1 MSGAGPS
8 VKHYV
13 HITFLY
19 IKTIRTVIREDFFC
33 TQSAEA
39 AMRQVCREEQEVI
52 SVQAEL
58 WIRFRTIL
66 RSMQAGPRPG
76 RHSAKPKTYG
86 RKRHRP
92 MMPRLVSTGDSS
104 GNGHPHPGRRKA
116 LTRSCRRQLVCSSGF
131 RDFRRERHQ

>member
-8 VKHYV
+8 VKHYF

-19 IKTIRTVIREDFFC
+19 IKTIRTVIREDFFF

-58 WIRFRTIL
+58 LIRFRTMHLGLSRITTTIIRQSGDTIL
-66 RSMQAGPRPG
+66 AAATPTTDG
-76 RHSAKPKTYG
+76 T
-86 RKRHRP
+86 
-92 MMPRLVSTGDSS
+92 SS
-104 GNGHPHPGRRKA
+104 EQCH
-116 LTRSCRRQLVCSSGF
+116 L
-131 RDFRRERHQ
+131 